1 MACPEGPTWEL
12 PQFILEP
19 AAYKSQCLPTA
30 SPTNCLKWKLWG
42 SDGEKGVGLMEDE
55 EPGSVAVVGRKG
67 VGGGGGWTPET
78 LQPPPLS
85 PPSNPLPGS
94 AWTCRLLSP
103 CFSPFYCQ
111 IYFIGGKKR
120 ALLFV
125 WDQDPRETRL
135 RVNHMGKNVIRK
147 RMTKLTFWPREAAQI
162 LAVWSLALWCFWKG
176 WGYWVRR
183 VVRLLDRSNA
193 ICLC

>member
-42 SDGEKGVGLMEDE
+42 SGGEKGVGLMEDE
-55 EPGSVAVVGRKG
+55 EPGSVAVVGGKG
-67 VGGGGGWTPET
+67 VGGGGGWTPG
-78 LQPPPLS
+78 LCS
-85 PPSNPLPGS
+85 PLPF
-94 AWTCRLLSP
+94 LLLP
-103 CFSPFYCQ
+103 THYQDLPEPVACFLPAFLLFTVRS
-111 IYFIGGKKR
+111 ISLGKKT
-120 ALLFV
+120 ALLIV

-162 LAVWSLALWCFWKG
+162 LAGWSLAL
-176 WGYWVRR
+176 
-183 VVRLLDRSNA
+183 
-193 ICLC
+193 